1 MFVGWLIRMRKL
13 RIRCKGRCR
22 GNGKLYTLLEVPVE
36 DGEQVIADSFR
47 DGISYPNRLI
57 NLNGNEY
64 VLVLPDFREGQEV
77 RIATIDVEDGVH
89 TGEAHMAISPAR
101 YALASKC
108 NGVIRKSLCDRIR
121 NIDEVGAHGEVLIA
135 CEGLIP
141 TENGYLLRGSI
152 SNRFK
157 GEVTDV
163 VAYSLDGAI
172 LSDDCIFLNR
182 FGAASSNERTATD
195 TLFSMRIPFGADG
208 VCLAAKDASGRI
220 CDSFVSMKQ
229 DVYEK
234 LIEASAVEY
243 MNATDDWRYQNWF
256 ARKRISSSGIEK
268 EREHSAALGDDAPLF
283 SIIVPLFKTPLD
295 FFRDMADSVV
305 SQTYPKWEL
314 VLVNASPED
323 KELDSVVREY
333 AELDSR
339 ITVVNIESN
348 LGITENTNKGIEVA
362 RGDYICFFD
371 HDDVLEPDIL
381 FEYYLRIKQYGEV
394 DLLYCDEDKLF
405 PDGSYGTPVFKP
417 DFSIDM
423 VRDNNYIC
431 HLLTVRK
438 AAYESIEPSS
448 AELDGAQDHA
458 MVLKISELGGVIC
471 HVPKV
476 LYHWR
481 ISENSTAGNADSKPY
496 ATTAGIKAV
505 SDHLRRVGLNAH
517 VECAHGRAF
526 RYKVDY
532 LQDKPAMVSL
542 IIPTRGDYSAL
553 ENVFSFVSKT
563 DYPALELILV
573 TNSIAPEQVERV
585 FETIVPNVAVK
596 VVPVSGDFQ
605 YPKWLN
611 EGARNAKG
619 SCLVFA
625 HDDIAP
631 CGNDWITV
639 LSGLAM
645 RSDVGAAGT
654 MTCDFDGTIQQAGL
668 SFVRDSRV
676 PLSKGIS
683 SDTPGYI
690 FYPLTTRNVAA
701 VSGVCLATSRDAYKA
716 IGGFDESFA
725 NSYSDVDY
733 CFAADSLGLNV
744 VYTAEAMLNHGRI
757 AANAFEGS
765 CDYERARVSDK
776 AVLLKKWSSH
786 IANGDR
792 YFNPGFSRVPQKA
805 ARYQLDC

>member
-1 MFVGWLIRMRKL
+1 MRKL
-13 RIRCKGRCR
+13 RIRRKGRCR

-77 RIATIDVEDGVH
+77 RIATIDVEDGDL

-101 YALASKC
+101 YALASKY

-172 LSDDCIFLNR
+172 LSDDCVFLNR
-182 FGAASSNERTATD
+182 FGAASSNEQSATD
-195 TLFSMRIPFGADG
+195 TLFSMHIPFDIDG

-268 EREHSAALGDDAPLF
+268 EKEHSATLGDDAPLF

-381 FEYYLRIKQYGEV
+381 FEYYLRIERYGEV

-405 PDGSYGTPVFKP
+405 PDGTYGTPVFKP

-431 HLLTVRK
+431 HLLTVRR

-458 MVLKISELGGVIC
+458 MVLKISELGGIIC

-505 SDHLRRVGLNAH
+505 SEHLRRVGLNAH

-526 RYKVDY
+526 RYRVDY
-532 LQDKPAMVSL
+532 LQEKPVMVSL
-542 IIPTRGDYSAL
+542 VVPTKGGYDAL
-553 ENVFSFVSKT
+553 RNICSIVAET
-563 DYPALELILV
+563 DYPSIEIVLV
-573 TNSIAPEQVERV
+573 VDCDLAARANESIKAIAPEFPVRIVE
-585 FETIVPNVAVK
+585 
-596 VVPVSGDFQ
+596 VSGGFR
-605 YPKWLN
+605 YSKWLN
-611 EGARNAKG
+611 EGAKKAEG
-619 SCLVFA
+619 SCLVFI

-631 CGNDWITV
+631 CENDWLNV
-639 LSGLAM
+639 LSGIAM
-645 RSDVGAAGT
+645 RKDVGAVGT
-654 MTCDFDGTIQQAGL
+654 MTCNADGTIRQAGL
-668 SFVRDSRV
+668 SFVRDTIV
-676 PLSKGIS
+676 NLSAGVS

-701 VSGVCLATSRDAYKA
+701 VSGVCLATSQDAYNA
-716 IGGFDESFA
+716 IGGFDEGLVD
-725 NSYSDVDY
+725 SYADVDY

-744 VYTAEAMLNHGRI
+744 VYTPEARLTHNCLVDEVSDNI
-757 AANAFEGS
+757 PSLEQV
-765 CDYERARVSDK
+765 RVSDK
-776 AVLLKKWSSH
+776 ATLLHKWSLKISM
-786 IANGDR
+786 GDR
-792 YFNPGFSRVPQKA
+792 YCNPNFSKTPQMA
-805 ARYQLDC
+805 ARYRLDTSGL